1 MASRRRPGRPPG
13 DSRTREQIAAAA
25 RRQFAELGYER
36 TTIRSIAKEA
46 GVDPAL
52 VHHFFGSKQRL
63 FLSVTELPLQPEEV
77 LPRVLAGRRSEAGLR
92 LARFSVELWE
102 NPEARERLAGILR
115 AAVSEPEAAQM
126 ARELATERFV
136 GAISESL
143 DVDDA
148 PLRASLISSQGIGI
162 AMARYIL
169 RVEPLASMAPEALVE
184 ALAPTFQN
192 YLTGPLGP
200 RG

>member
-25 RRQFAELGYER
+25 RRQFADLGYER

-77 LPRVLAGRRSEAGLR
+77 LPGVLAGRRSEAGMR

-143 DVDDA
+143 GVDDA

-169 RVEPLASMAPEALVE
+169 RVEPLASMDPDALVD
-184 ALAPTFQN
+184 AIAPTFQN
-192 YLTGPLGP
+192 YLTGPVGP
-200 RG
+200 RA

>member
-13 DSRTREQIAAAA
+13 ESRTREAIAAAA

-36 TTIRSIAKEA
+36 TTIRGVATEA

-63 FLSVTELPLQPEEV
+63 FLSVTELPIQPEDV
-77 LPRVLAGRRSEAGLR
+77 LPGVLAGRRSEAGMR

-102 NPEARERLAGILR
+102 NPEARDRLAGILR
-115 AAVSEPEAAQM
+115 AAVSDPEAAQM

-136 GAISESL
+136 DAISESL
-143 DVDDA
+143 GVDDA

-169 RVEPLASMAPEALVE
+169 RVEPLASMAPEALIE
-184 ALAPTFQN
+184 AIAPTFQN
-192 YLTGPLGP
+192 YLTRPLTP
-200 RG
+200 RA